1 MENLKEREKKGD
13 ALSTIILLVMKADD
27 QRTTKI
33 NGAKLYIFYTFFL
46 RIIYRFIWSIVNP
59 SAGAWD
65 SFRKPY
71 KRLRH

>member
-1 MENLKEREKKGD
+1 MENLKERDKKGD

-46 RIIYRFIWSIVNP
+46 RIIYRFILLSGLFDWP
-59 SAGAWD
+59 
-65 SFRKPY
+65 FMF
-71 KRLRH
+71 

>member
-33 NGAKLYIFYTFFL
+33 NGAKLYIFYTFFF
-46 RIIYRFIWSIVNP
+46 RIIYRLIMLPGLFDWT
-59 SAGAWD
+59 
-65 SFRKPY
+65 FMF
-71 KRLRH
+71 

>member
-46 RIIYRFIWSIVNP
+46 RIIYRF
-59 SAGAWD
+59 
-65 SFRKPY
+65 
-71 KRLRH
+71 RLLSGLFDWTFMF

>member
-1 MENLKEREKKGD
+1 MQNLKEREKKGD

-46 RIIYRFIWSIVNP
+46 RIIYRFILLSGLFDWT
-59 SAGAWD
+59 
-65 SFRKPY
+65 FMF
-71 KRLRH
+71 

>member
-46 RIIYRFIWSIVNP
+46 RIIYSLYCYLGSSIGP
-59 SAGAWD
+59 LCFSQLL
-65 SFRKPY
+65 KPPT
-71 KRLRH
+71 K

>member
-33 NGAKLYIFYTFFL
+33 NGAKLYIFYTFFFS
-46 RIIYRFIWSIVNP
+46 IIYIFVMLSGLFNRPFM
-59 SAGAWD
+59 
-65 SFRKPY
+65 F
-71 KRLRH
+71 

>member
-46 RIIYRFIWSIVNP
+46 RIIYRFILLSGLFDWT
-59 SAGAWD
+59 
-65 SFRKPY
+65 FMF
-71 KRLRH
+71 

>member
-46 RIIYRFIWSIVNP
+46 RIICRFILLSGLFDWT
-59 SAGAWD
+59 
-65 SFRKPY
+65 FMF
-71 KRLRH
+71 

>member
-33 NGAKLYIFYTFFL
+33 NGGTIKCACYIKH
-46 RIIYRFIWSIVNP
+46 VV
-59 SAGAWD
+59 
-65 SFRKPY
+65 
-71 KRLRH
+71 

>member
-27 QRTTKI
+27 QRITKI

-46 RIIYRFIWSIVNP
+46 RIIYRFILLSGFFYWT
-59 SAGAWD
+59 
-65 SFRKPY
+65 FMF
-71 KRLRH
+71 

>member
-46 RIIYRFIWSIVNP
+46 RIIYRFILLS
-59 SAGAWD
+59 GLFD
-65 SFRKPY
+65 RTFMF
-71 KRLRH
+71 

>member
-27 QRTTKI
+27 QRITKI

-46 RIIYRFIWSIVNP
+46 RIIYRFILLSGLFYWT
-59 SAGAWD
+59 
-65 SFRKPY
+65 FMF
-71 KRLRH
+71 

>member
-46 RIIYRFIWSIVNP
+46 RIIYRFILLSGLFYWT
-59 SAGAWD
+59 
-65 SFRKPY
+65 FMF
-71 KRLRH
+71 

>member
-46 RIIYRFIWSIVNP
+46 RIIYRFILLS
-59 SAGAWD
+59 
-65 SFRKPY
+65 
-71 KRLRH
+71 RLFDWTIMF

>member
-46 RIIYRFIWSIVNP
+46 RIIYRFILLSGLFNRTLM
-59 SAGAWD
+59 
-65 SFRKPY
+65 F
-71 KRLRH
+71 

>member
-33 NGAKLYIFYTFFL
+33 NEPKWYNN
-46 RIIYRFIWSIVNP
+46 YRWP
-59 SAGAWD
+59 T
-65 SFRKPY
+65 RP
-71 KRLRH
+71 RH